1 LKLHIFSWL
10 QSPKIQLTL
19 ALLYLSIGKSAFL
32 FDNYPRSHPKKR
44 LRTQDYCPDS
54 QKTTNPRP
62 NLGIA
67 KQHFE
72 NLTANII
79 RDKVLCQEENF
90 AKFAKISCPS
100 PLYTCHQHLFVV
112 SWYIEGIPNPQTSEV
127 VLNGFRQFGK
137 GR

>member
-32 FDNYPRSHPKKR
+32 FDNYPWHHPKKR
-44 LRTQDYCPDS
+44 SRTQDYRPDS
-54 QKTTNPRP
+54 QKNTNPRP
-62 NLGIA
+62 NFPTA

-72 NLTANII
+72 NLTA
-79 RDKVLCQEENF
+79 

-100 PLYTCHQHLFVV
+100 PLYACHQSLFVV
-112 SWYIEGIPNPQTSEV
+112 S
-127 VLNGFRQFGK
+127 
-137 GR
+137 